1 MADPLS
7 PAHTLAEQIADQAA
21 RAVAAAKPLLILVFY
36 RHETEKLDLIQAL
49 RDTVSRHG
57 LCGRPLDPRH
67 RPEHGT
73 GNLYPVLSRDANDK
87 TLSLVVEFPRGN
99 DGVGLDP
106 VFLEY
111 LNLHRDKIAAER
123 LRLVLFIPETD
134 AEQFIT
140 AAGDLW
146 DFRHHTY
153 WLERTATV
161 LGPELWQT
169 LDHSAAALPVPDAT
183 REEVTGQV
191 AQVRSLLEATE
202 DAEDQ
207 AALLLDLT
215 RWLHRRHM
223 NGLAA
228 TAAQE
233 GLALQPSRSRLAADL
248 HYGLGFALRRS
259 GHLAEALNH
268 YEESLKVFRE
278 IGDRAGEGTTLNNIS
293 QIYKAWGRYDE
304 ALQTLQE
311 SLKITREIGDRAGEG
326 TTLNNISQIYDSWG
340 RYDEALQTLQ
350 ESLKIRREI
359 GDRAGEGTTLN
370 NMAALYHSW
379 GRYDEALQT
388 LQESLK
394 VFREIGDLHGEA
406 VTAWNLAME
415 WQRRGELAKAIELC
429 RRTVEI
435 GRQTNDPDLDKDLAH
450 LNELEARLAKEESQ
464 PANSGHS

>member
-278 IGDRAGEGTTLNNIS
+278 IGDRAGEGTTLNN
-293 QIYKAWGRYDE
+293 
-304 ALQTLQE
+304 
-311 SLKITREIGDRAGEG
+311 
-326 TTLNNISQIYDSWG
+326 
-340 RYDEALQTLQ
+340 
-350 ESLKIRREI
+350 
-359 GDRAGEGTTLN
+359 
-370 NMAALYHSW
+370 MAALYHSW